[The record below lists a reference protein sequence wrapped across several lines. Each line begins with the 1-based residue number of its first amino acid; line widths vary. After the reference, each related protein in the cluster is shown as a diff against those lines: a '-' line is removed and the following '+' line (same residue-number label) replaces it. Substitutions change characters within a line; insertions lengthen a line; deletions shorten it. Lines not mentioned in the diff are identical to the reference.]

1 MSNAANQKQN
11 DRMVTEMAR
20 SGQGSSQS
28 VARDPSLTFAA
39 FTPSE
44 LRALQVICRDAD
56 NDTFA
61 KKLLGDAIAR
71 AEAAK

>member
-1 MSNAANQKQN
+1 MTQPQKTGTPAAGKFALEPATAAQKAIAAAS
-11 DRMVTEMAR
+11 D
-20 SGQGSSQS
+20 
-28 VARDPSLTFAA
+28 LTFAA